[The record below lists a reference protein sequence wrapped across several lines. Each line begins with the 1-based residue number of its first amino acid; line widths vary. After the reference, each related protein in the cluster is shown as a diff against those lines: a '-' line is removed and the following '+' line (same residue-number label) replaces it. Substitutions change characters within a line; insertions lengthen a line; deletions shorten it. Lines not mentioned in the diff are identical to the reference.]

1 MATSVRNATL
11 KVTIEEEIT
20 LNGIRQGAK
29 NVKRISDIN
38 EIFKRVVT
46 CPANN
51 ETTIVRFR
59 SSVGNVSGAVA
70 YDSALD
76 VQDVKYIRVTNLDS
90 SNSVK
95 LSLQVDV
102 GEDDSGADMSATILM
117 EAGKSFIMGSPE
129 DGIGADDDAAGLVTN
144 LVDLDSLV
152 VQPGSNAVNVEV
164 FVAST

>member
-11 KVTIEEEIT
+11 KVTIEEEIN
-20 LNGIRQGAK
+20 LNGVRQGAK

-51 ETTIVRFR
+51 ETTVVRFR

-76 VQDVKYIRVTNLDS
+76 VQDVKYIRVTNLDDA
-90 SNSVK
+90 NSLT

-102 GEDDSGADMSATILM
+102 GEDDSGADMSASILV
-117 EAGKSFIMGSPE
+117 ESGKSFIMGSPE

-144 LVDLDSLV
+144 LVDLDSIV
-152 VQPGSNAVNVEV
+152 VQPGGNAVDVEV
-164 FVAST
+164 FVASS